1 MLAFYIF
8 VYVCMMQ
15 PFFLSSFL
23 NRIEAHLSGYRIDS
37 IPKRNSIGLQYCVN
51 QCENDAQKSTIT
63 VIGCISMCGSI
74 PENTHLYQP
83 IQWENQNSSRKT
95 IVYMSL
101 CACALKTPKIYRS
114 NSIWYVNLSFFG
126 TTTRNISF
134 EHYGSNVASELNNL
148 LSGFYC
154 DGNERIKND
163 GNIPMKGDSTWS
175 HFRVPYWTVDD
186 DAWWE
191 SNNWTSYPVRYR

>member
-1 MLAFYIF
+1 
-8 VYVCMMQ
+8 MMQ

-23 NRIEAHLSGYRIDS
+23 NRIEAQLCGYRIDS
-37 IPKRNSIGLQYCVN
+37 IPR
-51 QCENDAQKSTIT
+51 ENPFGSNIVWTNVRMMHKSQQLPLLNVYRCSVRFRKIH
-63 VIGCISMCGSI
+63 ICIK
-74 PENTHLYQP
+74 PY

-101 CACALKTPKIYRS
+101 CACALKTSKIYRS
-114 NSIWYVNLSFFG
+114 NSIWNVNHSFFG

-134 EHYGSNVASELNNL
+134 EHYDSNVAFELNHL

-154 DGNERIKND
+154 DKNEWIKND
-163 GNIPMKGDSTWS
+163 GNISMKGDSTWS

-191 SNNWTSYPVRYR
+191 SNSWTSFPVRYR